1 MPAEWRRGWAYS
13 PIGFVRRTAT
23 GAYEDNIFFLASAL
37 TFDLLLASI
46 PFALLALAALGYVV
60 HAGDG
65 SPDEVRRLLTLLLPS
80 AGNAPAAP
88 LQRAERL
95 FTGVLESR
103 TQLSIYGLPLFLWFA
118 TRFYSGARA
127 ALNEVF
133 DTEESRSYFLGKL
146 TDLGL
151 VLVTLALVLAN
162 TLATVLVSG
171 LPFLGR
177 FAASLS
183 AFAAGVLLFFIVYTV
198 APSRR
203 VKWDTALVAATV
215 AALGFEIAKV
225 LFGMYVSNFA
235 TVDRLISNA
244 NAIAAILFVV
254 WIYLT
259 ACLFL
264 LGGEVADTYDLMRR
278 RREQQAV
285 LA

>member
-1 MPAEWRRGWAYS
+1 
-13 PIGFVRRTAT
+13 V
-23 GAYEDNIFFLASAL
+23 FFLASAL

-46 PFALLALAALGYVV
+46 PFAVLIVAVLGYIVY
-60 HAGDG
+60 AGDG
-65 SPDEVRRLLTLLLPS
+65 SPDELHRLLLQLLPS
-80 AGNAPAAP
+80 AGEAPAPP
-88 LQRAERL
+88 LQRAEQL

-103 TQLSIYGLPLFLWFA
+103 KQLSIYALPLFLWFA
-118 TRFYSGARA
+118 TRFFSGARA

-133 DTEESRSYFLGKL
+133 DTEESRSYMAGKAL
-146 TDLGL
+146 DLFL
-151 VLVTLALVLAN
+151 VLVALFLVLAN
-162 TLATVLVSG
+162 TVLTVLVAG

-183 AFAAGVLLFFIVYTV
+183 TFSVGVLLFYVVYTV

-203 VKWDTALVAATV
+203 VRWDTALVAAAV

-225 LFGMYVSNFA
+225 LFGLYVMNFA

-244 NAIAAILFVV
+244 NAIALLLFVL

-264 LGGEVADTYDLMRR
+264 LGGEVADTYDLLRR
-278 RREQQAV
+278 QREQRAV
-285 LA
+285 LT

>member
-13 PIGFVRRTAT
+13 PVGFVRRVIR
-23 GAYEDNIFFLASAL
+23 GAYEDNVFFLASAL

-46 PFALLALAALGYVV
+46 PFAVLVLATLGYIVY
-60 HAGDG
+60 AGDG
-65 SPDEVRRLLTLLLPS
+65 SPDELRRLLSQLLP
-80 AGNAPAAP
+80 GTGEGLPPP

-95 FTGVLESR
+95 FTGVVESR
-103 TQLSIYGLPLFLWFA
+103 AQLSIYGVPLFLWFA
-118 TRFYSGARA
+118 TRFFSGARA

-133 DTEESRSYFLGKL
+133 DTEESRSYIAGKAI
-146 TDLGL
+146 DLLL
-151 VLVTLALVLAN
+151 VLVVLFLILAN
-162 TLATVLVSG
+162 TVLTVLVVG

-183 AFAAGVLLFFIVYTV
+183 TFALGVLLFYVVYTV

-203 VKWDTALVAATV
+203 VRWDTALVAAAV
-215 AALGFEIAKV
+215 AALGFEIARV
-225 LFGMYVSNFA
+225 LFGVYVTSFA

-244 NAIAAILFVV
+244 NAIALLLFVV

-259 ACLFL
+259 SCLFL

-278 RREQQAV
+278 QREQQAV